1 MYSDEENLSGSNVM
15 QVLYLAKKYMVPSLA
30 DKCSKYLRN
39 HLDGSSVFSVLPM
52 AQKYEEKEL
61 IDRCWEVIDNQSQ
74 AATKSDGFTAIEQS
88 LLEAVVS
95 RDTLTI
101 NEIDLFQ
108 AVDQWATKKCRNQG
122 LEANG
127 EEKRRILGDKVV
139 KAIRFPVMK
148 QQEFASVVPDTKILT
163 PDEVIKFFQFLN
175 SVAASPVGFLNRK
188 RSGPRNSKP
197 FMQPVPRGKFNCYN
211 DDRYR

>member
-1 MYSDEENLSGSNVM
+1 M
-15 QVLYLAKKYMVPSLA
+15 
-30 DKCSKYLRN
+30 
-39 HLDGSSVFSVLPM
+39 
-52 AQKYEEKEL
+52 
-61 IDRCWEVIDNQSQ
+61 I
-74 AATKSDGFTAIEQS
+74 
-88 LLEAVVS
+88 S

-127 EEKRRILGDKVV
+127 EEKRRILGEKVV

-163 PDEVIKFFQFLN
+163 PEEVINIFKFF
-175 SVAASPVGFLNRK
+175 SSAAAAPEEFSKMK
-188 RSGPRNSKP
+188 RSGSRAVSGFRKP
-197 FMQPVPRGKFNCYN
+197 QRGKQTPYYFPEN
-211 DDRYR
+211 RRR